1 MDSTSLTT
9 EGVNESCTV
18 LKRNVN
24 VVLRWEHIQALKDE
38 RAQELLSSA
47 DIKSFLHTCED
58 AKSQLLEKLV
68 QLDTSGVGSSASA
81 LQAEKQSQAQAE
93 REIEALERKIEY
105 LKSVAKM

>member
-1 MDSTSLTT
+1 M
-9 EGVNESCTV
+9 
-18 LKRNVN
+18 
-24 VVLRWEHIQALKDE
+24 
-38 RAQELLSSA
+38 AQELLSSA

-68 QLDTSGVGSSASA
+68 QLDTSGVGSSVSA
-81 LQAEKQSQAQAE
+81 LKAEEQSQAQAE